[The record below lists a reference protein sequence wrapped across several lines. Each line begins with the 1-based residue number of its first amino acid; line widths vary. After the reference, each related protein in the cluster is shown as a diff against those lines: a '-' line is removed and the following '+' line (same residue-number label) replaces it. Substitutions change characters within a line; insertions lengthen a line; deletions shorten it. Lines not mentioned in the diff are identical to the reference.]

1 MRTTLPLTFLI
12 FLIMISCSKKQEY
25 SGDPLLVPKE
35 DRINWIKDYAFV
47 RCVSVQ
53 YGQDLNSELFSK
65 DYSSSALVDIS
76 NMYGKVDEVDSLAQ
90 EFISNYPVSPI
101 KDYEEMRPIMMSCLA
116 FWRSNQ
122 LDQYIEGIL
131 EN

>member
-1 MRTTLPLTFLI
+1 MRTTLPLTCLI
-12 FLIMISCSKKQEY
+12 FLIVISCSQKQEY
-25 SGDPLLVPKE
+25 SGDPPRVPKE

-65 DYSSSALVDIS
+65 DYSSGALVDIS
-76 NMYGKVDEVDSLAQ
+76 NMWGHVGELDSLAQ
-90 EFISNYPVSPI
+90 EFVSDYPVSPI
-101 KDYEEMRPIMMSCLA
+101 QDYEGMRPIMMSCLA

-122 LDQYIEGIL
+122 LNQYIEGIL
-131 EN
+131 